1 MGRRNRAGRE
11 AACVLKEL
19 IGGNVALYVR
29 RNVSPDRAAG
39 RGLDL
44 TKVTSNGSGP
54 EADKRDS
61 TAQGVKAVAAGPRR
75 AGEVADQTVQD
86 NGWSISLPLVG
97 NVLLP
102 PPDHLAWYLGVGAL
116 SVLEMIDWPVAAVLV
131 VGRLLADNRRNKM
144 LAEFGEALETL

>member
-1 MGRRNRAGRE
+1 M
-11 AACVLKEL
+11 
-19 IGGNVALYVR
+19 
-29 RNVSPDRAAG
+29 
-39 RGLDL
+39 
-44 TKVTSNGSGP
+44 TSNGSAP
-54 EADKRDS
+54 AANKRES
-61 TAQGVKAVAAGPRR
+61 AAKGAKAAPAGPRR

-86 NGWSISLPLVG
+86 NGWSVSLPVVG